1 MSSETLNMSALLG
14 RLNVVENHGAGPEAP
29 GTAPDQ
35 PDPPGT
41 APDQSPDQPPDQP
54 DQPPDQPDQPGP
66 PLENNVAPRARRVR
80 RCGFCREAGHDRRT
94 CPAPEEVARR
104 SVATLQRRGALDRLR
119 EERIARVR
127 ATQQQIRESEERRG
141 IRRMR
146 VHNHNGY
153 EIVLLWSSN
162 GGTTLKYLQRIRQGM
177 AAGIK
182 FGPNCKV
189 VVVPTAELPRRE
201 LDDARFRLD
210 RATYQG
216 FIVGEYDLNDHTG
229 DQLYIISEQDY
240 TPKSDLDQWKECGL
254 KSLFLLNQL
263 DRLGATKYDN
273 LEPIMDMVQDI
284 RIPTHTPMDCE
295 NAGIPSVLTNV
306 T

>member
-1 MSSETLNMSALLG
+1 MSSETLNMNEPVPDN
-14 RLNVVENHGAGPEAP
+14 LNVVENHGAGPEAP
-29 GTAPDQ
+29 AGPESATGPEAPV
-35 PDPPGT
+35 
-41 APDQSPDQPPDQP
+41 
-54 DQPPDQPDQPGP
+54 
-66 PLENNVAPRARRVR
+66 ENNVAQRAPRVR

-94 CPAPEEVARR
+94 CPAPEEVGRR
-104 SVATLQRRGALDRLR
+104 AAAIIQRRANRVRLR
-119 EERIARVR
+119 EESIARDR
-127 ATQQQIRESEERRG
+127 AAQQQIRENEERRG

-146 VHNHNGY
+146 VHNHNRY
-153 EIVLLWSSN
+153 EVVLLWSIN
-162 GGTTLKYLQRIRQGM
+162 GGTTLKYLQKVRQGGS
-177 AAGIK
+177 AGIK
-182 FGPNCKV
+182 FGRNCKV
-189 VVVPTAELPRRE
+189 VAVPTAELPQRE

-216 FIVGEYDLNDHTG
+216 FIVGEYELNDHTG

-254 KSLFLLNQL
+254 KSLFLLKQL